1 MRRNKKAGKPI
12 AEQPLSELQEAIL
25 EAAATNDF
33 GIATLAEV
41 RLHYYGEELSE
52 AKTHSAQACI
62 SRARRG
68 LIKRG
73 LLEDLRGQFILTMAG
88 WKVSDMLA
96 REPPP
101 PPVIATDKDL
111 DEYDKFLIK
120 MGKRRPTVS
129 EILVRRSSPLRVRR
143 VHIPV

>member
-1 MRRNKKAGKPI
+1 
-12 AEQPLSELQEAIL
+12 
-25 EAAATNDF
+25 
-33 GIATLAEV
+33 
-41 RLHYYGEELSE
+41 
-52 AKTHSAQACI
+52 
-62 SRARRG
+62 
-68 LIKRG
+68 
-73 LLEDLRGQFILTMAG
+73 
-88 WKVSDMLA
+88 MLA